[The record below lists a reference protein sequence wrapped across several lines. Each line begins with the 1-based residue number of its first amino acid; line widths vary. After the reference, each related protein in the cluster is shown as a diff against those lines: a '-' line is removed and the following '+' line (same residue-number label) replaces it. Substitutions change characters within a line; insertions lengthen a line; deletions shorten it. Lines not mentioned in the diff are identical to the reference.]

1 MSQNIQLTISD
12 RLRKSPYYEA
22 TLRAGASTFTI
33 YNKMLMPTSYEGSE
47 KDYWN
52 LVNNVT
58 LWDVAAERQ
67 VEITGGD
74 AYRFVEYITPRD
86 LSGLQIGQG
95 KYAFITDENG
105 GIINDPIILRL
116 GEQRFWLSIADSDV
130 LLWTKGL
137 ACGLGWDVQIHEP
150 DVSPLAIQGPNNLPL
165 MNDLFGD
172 WVNDLKYF
180 FFKEAELN
188 GIPLIVQ
195 RSGWSKQGGFELYL
209 MDGTQGGKLW
219 ELVMEAGK
227 KYGIKPATPNN
238 IERIES
244 GLFSWGN
251 DMNLENNPLELPLGK
266 FCQLDKIAEYI
277 SREALQRV
285 SSEGIKNKVVGLVLD
300 GDAIIGGCEN
310 PWQVFSDKK
319 MCGKLTSVAHSPR
332 LNSNIAFA
340 TVDSQLSEAG
350 TKFTVETPC
359 GSRNATVSDVPFI

>member
-137 ACGLGWDVQIHEP
+137 ACGLGWDVKIHEP